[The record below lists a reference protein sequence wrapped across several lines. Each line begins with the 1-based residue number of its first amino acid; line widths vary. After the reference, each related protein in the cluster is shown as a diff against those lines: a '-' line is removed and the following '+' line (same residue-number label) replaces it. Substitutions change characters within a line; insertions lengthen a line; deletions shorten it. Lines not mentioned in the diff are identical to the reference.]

1 MIQRKMGKRILEA
14 LTDTPVVM
22 VQGPR
27 QCGKSTLVREVA
39 PHLPY
44 VSLDDP
50 AALDFAHRNPRA
62 FLRAHPQ
69 GLILDEVQRAPDI
82 FRSLKAEVD
91 EDRRPGRFLLTGS
104 SSLLLLPKLSESLAG
119 RMEVASLWPLSR
131 CEVKDADGSF
141 IDRAFACDF
150 SLTKGEALDWS
161 ILTKGGFPEPFHRAN
176 DSRRR
181 AWFEAYVK
189 ALIERDVRSLSDIEG
204 LTALPR
210 ILKLLARSVGETL
223 NVSSLSRESGVP
235 HTTLQRYLGLLEAVF
250 LIHPLSAWTSG
261 LSHRTLKAQRVAF
274 VDSGLLI
281 HLLGIDPSALSPD
294 EPLVSGVLSSWAA
307 MELMKQASW
316 SDSPPEVVHFR
327 SVRQYEVPIV
337 LVRPDGQIVAVDV
350 TPDAYPSPTGLR
362 ALEFLEQVAEGRLS
376 SGILLTAGSEA
387 RRLSERLWALPYSSL
402 WS

>member
-1 MIQRKMGKRILEA
+1 MICRMMGQRVQEA
-14 LTDTPVVM
+14 MTDTPVVM

-27 QCGKSTLVREVA
+27 QCGKSTLVRELA

-62 FLRAHPQ
+62 FLKAHPD

-91 EDRRPGRFLLTGS
+91 EDRRPGRFLMTGS

-119 RMEVASLWPLSR
+119 RMEVASLWPLAQAEIGESS
-131 CEVKDADGSF
+131 GSF
-141 IDRAFACDF
+141 VDRAFAGD
-150 SLTKGEALDWS
+150 LPLAKGEPLDWS
-161 ILTKGGFPEPFHRAN
+161 RIHRGGFPEPFHRTVE
-176 DSRRR
+176 SRRR

-210 ILKLLARSVGETL
+210 LLKLLARSVGETL
-223 NVSSLSRESGVP
+223 NVSSLSRESGIA
-235 HTTLQRYLGLLEAVF
+235 HTTLNRYIGLLEAVF
-250 LIHPLSAWTSG
+250 LIHPFSAWSSG

-281 HLLGIDPSALSPD
+281 HLLGVDPATLSPE
-294 EPLVSGVLSSWAA
+294 EPLVRGVLSSWVG
-307 MELMKQASW
+307 MELQRQGGW
-316 SDSPPEVVHFR
+316 SETTMEVVHFR

-337 LVRPDGQIVAVDV
+337 MARGDGQIVAIDV
-350 TPDAYPSPTGLR
+350 TAESYPSPAGLR
-362 ALEFLEQVAEGRLS
+362 PIEFLEQVAGDRLS
-376 SGILLTAGSEA
+376 AGILLTAGPEA
-387 RRLSERLWALPYSSL
+387 RRLSEKLWALPYSAL
-402 WS
+402 WA

>member
-1 MIQRKMGKRILEA
+1 MIQRRMGRRILEA
-14 LTDTPVVM
+14 MGDTPVVM

-119 RMEVASLWPLSR
+119 RMEVASLWPLAQ
-131 CEVKDADGSF
+131 CEINEGQAAF
-141 IDRAFACDF
+141 IDQAFGGAL
-150 SLTKGEALDWS
+150 SLEKGERLDWTAVS
-161 ILTKGGFPEPFHRAN
+161 KGGFPEPFHRA
-176 DSRRR
+176 SEARRR

-210 ILKLLARSVGETL
+210 LLKLLARCVGETL
-223 NVSSLSRESGVP
+223 NVSSLSRESGIP

-250 LIHPLSAWTSG
+250 LIHPFSAWTSG

-274 VDSGLLI
+274 ADSGLLL
-281 HLLGIDPSALSPD
+281 HLLGVDPSSLSPE
-294 EPLVSGVLSSWAA
+294 EPLVRGILSSWVA
-307 MELMKQASW
+307 MELLKQASW
-316 SDSPPEVVHFR
+316 AEMSLEVVHFR

-337 LVRPDGQIVAVDV
+337 LARSDGQIVAVDV
-350 TPDAYPSPTGLR
+350 TADSYPSPSGLR
-362 ALEFLEQVAEGRLS
+362 ALEFLEQVAEGRLAA
-376 SGILLTAGSEA
+376 GILLTSGPEA
-387 RRLSERLWALPYSSL
+387 RRLSEKLWALPYSAL
-402 WS
+402 WG